1 MNACNVAIVGATGAV
16 GECLLEILAE
26 REFPVKQLHALAS
39 ERSAGTSVMFG
50 KRSITVEN
58 LAEFDF
64 GQVEIALFS
73 AGGAISAEFAPKA
86 AEAGCVVIDNT
97 SQFRNDVDVPLVVT
111 EVNPENIADFRN
123 RNLIANPNCST
134 MQMVVALKP
143 VHDAAGIRRISV
155 ATYQA
160 VSGAGRSAVGELASQ
175 TAELLNGR
183 PARADVF
190 PSQIAF
196 NALPHIDRFMDNG
209 YTREEMKMHWET
221 RKILGD
227 ENIDVSATCV
237 RIPVFYGHSEAVQ
250 VETRRA
256 ISAAEVRELLL
267 DAPGVRLLDEP
278 ESNGYPTPVE
288 HAAGADPVFVGRI
301 RDDFSLENGV
311 NLWIVADNIRK
322 GAALNTVQIA
332 EILLAEYLS

>member
-39 ERSAGTSVMFG
+39 ERSAGTSAMFG

-73 AGGAISAEFAPKA
+73 AGGSISAEFAPKA
-86 AEAGCVVIDNT
+86 AEAGCVVVDNT

-111 EVNPENIADFRN
+111 EVNPQNIADFRN

-143 VHDAAGIRRISV
+143 IHDAAGIRRISV

-175 TAELLNGR
+175 TAGLLNGR
-183 PARADVF
+183 PVQADVF

-227 ENIDVSATCV
+227 ESIDVSATCV

-250 VETRRA
+250 VETRQA

-267 DAPGVRLLDEP
+267 DAPGVRLVDDP

>member
-1 MNACNVAIVGATGAV
+1 MKQANIAIVGATGAV

-26 REFPVKQLHALAS
+26 RRFPVGRIHALAS
-39 ERSAGTSVMFG
+39 ERSAGKTVLFG
-50 KRSITVEN
+50 NKPVAVEN
-58 LAEFDF
+58 LADFDF
-64 GQVEIALFS
+64 SQVEIGLFS
-73 AGGAISAEFAPKA
+73 AGGAISAEYAPKA
-86 AEAGCVVIDNT
+86 AEAGCVVVDNT
-97 SQFRNDVDVPLVVT
+97 SHFRNDADVPLVVT
-111 EVNPENIADFRN
+111 EVNPSCIADFRN
-123 RNLIANPNCST
+123 RYIIANPNCST

-143 VHDAAGIRRISV
+143 IHDAAGISRISV

-160 VSGAGRSAVGELASQ
+160 VSGAGASAVAELAGQ

-183 PARADVF
+183 PAEAKVF
-190 PSQIAF
+190 PGQIAF

-221 RKILGD
+221 RKILAD
-227 ENIDVSATCV
+227 DRITVSATCV

-250 VETRRA
+250 IETRQS
-256 ISAAEVRELLL
+256 ISAAQARALLL
-267 DAPGVRLLDEP
+267 DAPGVRVIDEL
-278 ESNGYPTPVE
+278 EANGYPTPVE

-301 RDDFSLENGV
+301 RDDFSLENGI

-332 EILLAEYLS
+332 EILLAEYL